1 MGTPEFAV
9 PALAALIERCPQAE
23 VVGVFTQPDRPA
35 GRGRELT
42 APPVKE
48 LATHHG
54 IPVFQPT
61 KMRTDETRELLLR
74 LAPELVVVAAYGRIL
89 PKQLLE
95 VAPRGCVNLHASLLP
110 RHRGASPI
118 QHAIWLGDVET
129 GVSLM
134 QMDEGLDTGA
144 VLATKKLPI
153 AANATST
160 TLSAELATLAAQLL
174 TEKLDALLAGE
185 LTPRPQD
192 SALATYARLLT
203 KDDGRLDFTKPA
215 VELERQVRAL
225 DAWPQA
231 FIERGSDRIQ
241 VSAAHVVAA
250 HGSPGEVVQAN
261 AQGVVV
267 ACGQGAL
274 ALDEV
279 KPPGKRMMPAAAW
292 VNGRGIAVGDRVG
305 RDS

>member
-9 PALAALIERCPQAE
+9 PALAALIERCPQVE

-48 LATHHG
+48 LATKHG

-61 KMRTDETRELLLR
+61 KMRTDETRELLR
-74 LAPELVVVAAYGRIL
+74 SLAPELVVVAAYGRIL
-89 PKQLLE
+89 PKQLLDI
-95 VAPRGCVNLHASLLP
+95 APRGCVNLHASLLP

-144 VLATKKLPI
+144 VLAMNRLPI
-153 AANATST
+153 TANATST
-160 TLSAELATLAAQLL
+160 TLSAELATLAARLL
-174 TEKLDALLAGE
+174 TENLDAVLAGE
-185 LTPRPQD
+185 LTRAPQD
-192 SALATYARLLT
+192 STHATYARLLT
-203 KDDGRLDFTKPA
+203 KDDGRLDFSKPA

-231 FIERGSDRIQ
+231 FVERGTDRIQ
-241 VSAAHVVAA
+241 VGSAHVVPA
-250 HGSPGEVVQAN
+250 HGRPGEVVQAN

-292 VNGRGIAVGDRVG
+292 VAGRQVAVGDHLG